1 MRTFIFPLL
10 LMVLLASGCAGRGPV
25 GSYCGPLSEESA
37 VAAIAADAVDCLSSL
52 YPPGHTSIHLV
63 PAKDVNNGFVQA
75 FENGL
80 RAKGFTLVP
89 DVRPDT
95 RQDALAIA
103 YTLDAIFEKGEKSA
117 WYLQLRISD
126 TEEHGKSIARAY
138 TSSGQ
143 PEAGQSRTEIAFKR
157 SMLQKAAGKTKET
170 AGKAYDATRNF
181 LTE

>member
-25 GSYCGPLSEESA
+25 GSYCGPLPEGNA

-52 YPPGHTSIHLV
+52 YPPGYTAVHLV
-63 PAKDVNNGFVQA
+63 PAKDVDNGFAQA

-80 RAKGFTLVP
+80 RTRGFTLVP
-89 DVRPDT
+89 DARA
-95 RQDALAIA
+95 DALAIA
-103 YTLDAIFEKGEKSA
+103 YTLDAMDEKSA

-126 TEEHGKSIARAY
+126 AGEQGKSVARAY
-138 TSSGQ
+138 TASGQ
-143 PEAGQSRTEIAFKR
+143 PEAGQSRTEIEFKR
-157 SMLQKAAGKTKET
+157 SMLQKAADKTKKT